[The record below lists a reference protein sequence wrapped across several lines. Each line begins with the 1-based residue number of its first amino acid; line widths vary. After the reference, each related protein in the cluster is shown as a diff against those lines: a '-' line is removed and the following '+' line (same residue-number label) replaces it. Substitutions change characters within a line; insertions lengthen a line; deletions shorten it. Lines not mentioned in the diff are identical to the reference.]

1 MKQKYYSL
9 DLIASTTSILCAIH
23 CLSVPAILSISSL
36 NSLYFLEN
44 EFIEWIFIL
53 LSVMFALISLWP
65 CYRKNHNKIK
75 PLLFALIG
83 FVFIGLGKIGF
94 VNILESFSTAFGAIL
109 ICLAHY
115 FNHLLMKKLI

>member
-36 NSLYFLEN
+36 NSLFFLEN
-44 EFIEWIFIL
+44 ELIEWIFIL
-53 LSVMFALISLWP
+53 LSVMFALMSLWP
-65 CYRKNHNKIK
+65 CYKKNHNKIK

-83 FVFIGLGKIGF
+83 FVLIGLGKIEF

-115 FNHLLMKKLI
+115 INRLLMKN